1 MILKDYTLA
10 ILHKPKTGSDW
21 YVSYTYR
28 NPDTGKMENKKTR
41 GEINRLKTDKE
52 KRQYGALL
60 VKSVNELLDSGWSP
74 FGNGETFDSR
84 TLQTVLNDLF
94 EIKKPGLRPRT
105 IEHYKHAVDL
115 FKEFLAGKK
124 VMPKQFT
131 PVMAQAYSDWLVTVK
146 KYTSKSHNN
155 KISDANIFFNAM
167 VDREI
172 IDKNPFK
179 KIRKKP
185 VEEGKLIS
193 YSNEQK
199 KLIRDYTKKN
209 DHPMYYF
216 IQWIYYCFIRP
227 YELMQLQIKH
237 IDFDNNTIQIPAY
250 ASKNRKHGIVP
261 INEHFMKEV
270 INKYKGND
278 PELYLF
284 GLNLEPDLK
293 PVHRNRSSNSFKE
306 LRETLNIS
314 KDHLLYDW
322 KNTGARDFIIAG
334 NNPYSLMS
342 MMRHH
347 SLDQTMVYMR
357 SLGVT
362 TGMKTNKN
370 AWKF

>member
-1 MILKDYTLA
+1 MDYTKA
-10 ILHKPKTGSDW
+10 KLHKPKSGKDW
-21 YVSYTYR
+21 YVYYTFR
-28 NPDTGKMENKKTR
+28 NPATGNMDLWKER
-41 GEINRLKTDKE
+41 QGINRLKTAKE
-52 KRQYGALL
+52 KQSFGIDL
-60 VKSVNELLDSGWSP
+60 VANINKDLKSGWSP
-74 FGNGETFDSR
+74 YKLEEKNAFEGKPLIQVMTEI
-84 TLQTVLNDLF
+84 F

-105 IEHYKHAVDL
+105 VEHYKHAIDL
-115 FKEFLAGKK
+115 FKEFLENKSIL
-124 VMPKQFT
+124 PKAFT
-131 PVMAQAYSDWLVTVK
+131 STTAQSYSDWLITDK

-209 DHPMYYF
+209 GHPMYYF

-227 YELMQLQIKH
+227 YELMQLQVKH
-237 IDFDNNTIQIPAY
+237 IDFENATIQIPAY

-261 INEHFMKEV
+261 INENFLPIV
-270 INKYKGND
+270 IEKYKGLN
-278 PELYLF
+278 PEFYLF
-284 GLNLEPDLK
+284 GRNLQPNPEEI
-293 PVHRNRSSNSFKE
+293 HRNRSSESFKL
-306 LRETLNIS
+306 LREKLEIP

-322 KNTGARDFIIAG
+322 KNTGARDFILSG
-334 NNPYSLMS
+334 KNPYLLMAY
-342 MMRHH
+342 MRHH

-362 TGMKTNKN
+362 TGMKINKN

>member
-1 MILKDYTLA
+1 MNYTFA
-10 ILHKPKTGSDW
+10 KIHKPKSGNDW
-21 YVSYTYR
+21 YVYYTFR
-28 NPDTGKMENKKTR
+28 NPETGKMALWKER
-41 GEINRLKTDKE
+41 AGINRLSTVKE
-52 KRQYGALL
+52 KHARGAKM
-60 VKSVNELLDSGWSP
+60 VANVNKRLEDGWSP
-74 FGNGETFDSR
+74 YAEGKEIDTRKIDEVFDDIL
-84 TLQTVLNDLF
+84 T
-94 EIKKPGLRPRT
+94 IKKPGLRPRT
-105 IEHYKHAVDL
+105 VEHYKHAVDL

-124 VMPKQFT
+124 IMPNQFT
-131 PVMAQAYSDWLVTVK
+131 AKMAQDYSDWLLTSK

-155 KISDANIFFNAM
+155 KLSDANIFFNAM

-209 DHPMYYF
+209 GHPMYYF

-227 YELMQLQIKH
+227 YELMQLQVKH
-237 IDFDNNTIQIPAY
+237 IDFENATIQIPAY

-261 INEHFMKEV
+261 INEVFMKEV
-270 INKYKGND
+270 VNKYKGKD
-278 PELYLF
+278 SELYLF
-284 GLNLEPDLK
+284 GFGLEPNLK
-293 PVHRNRSSNSFKE
+293 PVHRNRSSHSFKE
-306 LRETLNIS
+306 LRETLNIP

-322 KNTGARDFIIAG
+322 KNTGARDFILSG
-334 NNPYSLMS
+334 KNPYLLMAY
-342 MMRHH
+342 MRHH

-362 TGMKTNKN
+362 TGMKINKN